1 MLLPINWVKDYVEI
15 DVSTEELAEM
25 LTMTGSNAEEIISL
39 REEISNVVVGKILS
53 VESHP
58 NADRLLVCKV
68 DVGKEVIQVVTGADN
83 VASGQL
89 VPVALHGAKLPGG
102 ITIKRG
108 KLRGVESQGM
118 MCSGEELE
126 LKDSDYPGAEADGIL
141 ILQEEYPL
149 AWTLKK
155 PLIWAEM

>member
-68 DVGKEVIQVVTGADN
+68 DVGKEVI
-83 VASGQL
+83 
-89 VPVALHGAKLPGG
+89 
-102 ITIKRG
+102 
-108 KLRGVESQGM
+108 
-118 MCSGEELE
+118 
-126 LKDSDYPGAEADGIL
+126 
-141 ILQEEYPL
+141 
-149 AWTLKK
+149 
-155 PLIWAEM
+155 